1 MVVLRSGALSDVGS
15 DADSDAG
22 HRVLW
27 CDRSE
32 TRMTKKLMKGS
43 EAIGEA
49 AVQAGCK
56 LFFGYPI
63 TPQNEIP
70 EYMSMRL
77 PQIGGTFVQAE
88 SEVAASNMIYGA
100 AGAGERV
107 MTSSSSP
114 GVSLMS
120 EAISYL
126 AGSELP
132 VVIVN
137 IVRAGPGLGG
147 ILPSQG
153 DYFQATKASGHG
165 DFRVLVLAP
174 WSIQEAADLV
184 QDAFDL
190 ADYYRNPVMILGDG
204 LIGQMMEP
212 VEFYEGRAPIKELEA
227 KTWAT
232 TGCDGSRPTNVVNS
246 LFLDPEELEKHNI
259 HLKAKYDR
267 MVADEVRYASYG
279 TDDDYDVLIVAYGTV
294 ARVCSTAMEELRG
307 EGIKV
312 ALIRPITLFP
322 FPYQAIREAAMK
334 AGSVLV
340 VELSTGQMIEDVQ
353 LALAR
358 SRPVHFHNRLGGM
371 LVSPDEVVAKAKAIL
386 DGQSEEVLHG

>member
-1 MVVLRSGALSDVGS
+1 MGNL
-15 DADSDAG
+15 
-22 HRVLW
+22 
-27 CDRSE
+27 
-32 TRMTKKLMKGS
+32 MTKKLMKGS

-77 PQIGGTFVQAE
+77 PQVGGTFVQAE

-114 GVSLMS
+114 GVSLMA
-120 EAISYL
+120 EAVSYL
-126 AGSELP
+126 AGAELP
-132 VVIVN
+132 AVIVN

-153 DYFQATKASGHG
+153 DYFQATKALGHG

-212 VEFYEGRAPIKELEA
+212 VEFSDGRDPIKALDP
-227 KTWAT
+227 KSWAT

-246 LFLDPEELEKHNI
+246 LFLDPEELERHNLR
-259 HLKAKYDR
+259 LKAKYDA
-267 MVADEVRYASYG
+267 MTEVEVRYESVG
-279 TDDDYDVLIVAYGTV
+279 LDTDYDVLIVAYGTV
-294 ARVCSTAMEELRG
+294 ARVCSTAMEELEV
-307 EGIKV
+307 EGIST

-322 FPYQAIREAAMK
+322 FPFEAVREAAMR
-334 AGSVLV
+334 ASSVLV
-340 VELSTGQMIEDVQ
+340 VELSTGQMLEDVH

-358 SRPVHFHNRLGGM
+358 SRPIHFHNRLGGM
-371 LVSPDEVVAKAKAIL
+371 LVSPDEVVAKVKSIL
-386 DGQSEEVLHG
+386 DGSSEEVQHA

>member
-1 MVVLRSGALSDVGS
+1 
-15 DADSDAG
+15 
-22 HRVLW
+22 
-27 CDRSE
+27 
-32 TRMTKKLMKGS
+32 MTKKLMKGS

-114 GVSLMS
+114 GVSLMA
-120 EAISYL
+120 EGISYL

-137 IVRAGPGLGG
+137 IMRAGPGLGG

-153 DYFQATKASGHG
+153 DYFQATKGLAHG

-190 ADYYRNPVMILGDG
+190 ADYYRNPVMVLGDG

-212 VEFYEGRAPIKELEA
+212 VEFADDRQPIKELEP

-232 TGCDGSRPTNVVNS
+232 TGCDGSRPTNIINS
-246 LFLDPEELEKHNI
+246 LFLDPGELEQHNI
-259 HLKAKYDR
+259 RLKAKYDR
-267 MVADEVRYASYG
+267 IVEDEVRFAEYR
-279 TDDDYDVLIVAYGTV
+279 TDEDFDVLIVAYGTV
-294 ARVCSTAMEELRG
+294 ARVCSTAIDELRQSG
-307 EGIKV
+307 KAV
-312 ALIRPITLFP
+312 AMVRPVSLFP
-322 FPYQAIREAAMK
+322 YPYEAVREAALK
-334 AGSVLV
+334 ANAVLV
-340 VELSTGQMIEDVQ
+340 VELSSGQMIEDVE
-353 LALAR
+353 LAVAR
-358 SRPVHFHNRLGGM
+358 SRPIHFLNRMGGI
-371 LVSPDEVVAKAKAIL
+371 LVSPDEVVAKVNAIL
-386 DGQSEEVLHG
+386 EGNSEEVRHG

>member
-1 MVVLRSGALSDVGS
+1 
-15 DADSDAG
+15 
-22 HRVLW
+22 
-27 CDRSE
+27 
-32 TRMTKKLMKGS
+32 MTKKLMKGS

-77 PQIGGTFVQAE
+77 PQVGGTFVQAE
-88 SEVAASNMIYGA
+88 SEVASSNMIYGA
-100 AGAGERV
+100 AGTGERV

-114 GVSLMS
+114 GVSLMA
-120 EAISYL
+120 EGISYL

-137 IVRAGPGLGG
+137 IMRAGPGLGG
-147 ILPSQG
+147 ILPSQA
-153 DYFQATKASGHG
+153 DYFQATKGLAHG

-190 ADYYRNPVMILGDG
+190 ADYYRNPVMVLGDG

-212 VEFYEGRAPIKELEA
+212 VEFREGREPIKDLA
-227 KTWAT
+227 PKSWAT
-232 TGCDGSRPTNVVNS
+232 TGCDGSRSTNIINS
-246 LFLDPEELEKHNI
+246 LFLDPEVLEQHNI
-259 HLKAKYDR
+259 RLKAKYDR
-267 MVADEVRYASYG
+267 MVQDEVRFADYG

-294 ARVCSTAMEELRG
+294 ARVCSTAIDELREAG
-307 EGIKV
+307 KAV
-312 ALIRPITLFP
+312 AMVRPITLFP
-322 FPYQAIREAAMK
+322 YPYQTVREASLK
-334 AGSVLV
+334 ASAVLV
-340 VELSTGQMIEDVQ
+340 VELSAGQMIEDVE

-358 SRPVHFHNRLGGM
+358 SRPIHFLHRMGGM
-371 LVSPDEVVAKAKAIL
+371 LVSPDEVVAKVTAIL
-386 DGQSEEVLHG
+386 EGSSEEVRHA

>member
-1 MVVLRSGALSDVGS
+1 
-15 DADSDAG
+15 
-22 HRVLW
+22 
-27 CDRSE
+27 
-32 TRMTKKLMKGS
+32 MTKKLMKGS

-49 AVQAGCK
+49 AVQADCK

-77 PQIGGTFVQAE
+77 PQIGGAFVQAE

-114 GVSLMS
+114 GVSLMA
-120 EAISYL
+120 EGISYL

-137 IVRAGPGLGG
+137 IMRAGPGLGG

-190 ADYYRNPVMILGDG
+190 ADYYRNPVMVLGDG

-212 VEFYEGRAPIKELEA
+212 VEFHEEREPIKDLA
-227 KTWAT
+227 PKAWAT
-232 TGCDGSRPTNVVNS
+232 TGCDGSRPTNVINS
-246 LFLDPEELEKHNI
+246 LFLDPEELEQHNI

-267 MVADEVRYASYG
+267 MVADEVRFAEYR
-279 TDDDYDVLIVAYGTV
+279 TDEDYDVLIVAYGTV
-294 ARVCSTAMEELRG
+294 ARVCSTAIDELRD
-307 EGIKV
+307 EGIGV
-312 ALIRPITLFP
+312 AMVRPITLFP
-322 FPYQAIREAAMK
+322 YPYEAVREPALRAS
-334 AGSVLV
+334 AVLV
-340 VELSTGQMIEDVQ
+340 VELSAGQMIEDVE
-353 LALAR
+353 LTLAR
-358 SRPVHFHNRLGGM
+358 SRPIHFLNRMGGM
-371 LVSPDEVVAKAKAIL
+371 LVSPDEVVAKVKAMIE
-386 DGQSEEVLHG
+386 GSSEEVHIG

>member
-1 MVVLRSGALSDVGS
+1 
-15 DADSDAG
+15 
-22 HRVLW
+22 
-27 CDRSE
+27 
-32 TRMTKKLMKGS
+32 MTKKLMKGS

-114 GVSLMS
+114 GVSLMA
-120 EAISYL
+120 EGISYL

-137 IVRAGPGLGG
+137 IMRAGPGLGG

-153 DYFQATKASGHG
+153 DYFQATKGLAHG

-190 ADYYRNPVMILGDG
+190 ADYYRNPVMVLGDG

-212 VEFYEGRAPIKELEA
+212 VEFTDDRQPIKDLEP

-232 TGCDGSRPTNVVNS
+232 TGCDGSRPTNVINS
-246 LFLDPEELEKHNI
+246 LFLDPGELEQHNI
-259 HLKAKYDR
+259 RLKAKYDR
-267 MVADEVRYASYG
+267 IVENEVRFAEYR
-279 TDDDYDVLIVAYGTV
+279 TDEDYDVLIVAYGTV
-294 ARVCSTAMEELRG
+294 ARVCSTAIDELRQSG
-307 EGIKV
+307 KAV
-312 ALIRPITLFP
+312 AMVRPISLY
-322 FPYQAIREAAMK
+322 PYPYEVVRQAALK
-334 AGSVLV
+334 ANAVLV
-340 VELSTGQMIEDVQ
+340 VGCL
-353 LALAR
+353 
-358 SRPVHFHNRLGGM
+358 
-371 LVSPDEVVAKAKAIL
+371 
-386 DGQSEEVLHG
+386 

>member
-1 MVVLRSGALSDVGS
+1 
-15 DADSDAG
+15 
-22 HRVLW
+22 
-27 CDRSE
+27 
-32 TRMTKKLMKGS
+32 MTKKLMKGS

-70 EYMSMRL
+70 EYLSARL
-77 PQIGGTFVQAE
+77 PAIGGAFVQAE

-114 GVSLMS
+114 GVSLMA
-120 EAISYL
+120 EGISYL

-137 IVRAGPGLGG
+137 IMRAGPGLGG

-153 DYFQATKASGHG
+153 DYFQATKGLAHG

-212 VEFYEGRAPIKELEA
+212 VEFREGRKPIKDLPA

-232 TGCDGSRPTNVVNS
+232 TGCAGDRAPNVINS
-246 LFLDPEELEKHNI
+246 LFLDPEELERHNYK
-259 HLKAKYDR
+259 LTEKFR
-267 MVADEVRYASYG
+267 SMERDEVRFEAYN
-279 TDDDYDVLIVAYGTV
+279 TDGDYEVLIVAYGTV
-294 ARVCSTAMEELRG
+294 ARVCSTAIDELRE
-307 EGIKV
+307 EGIHV
-312 ALIRPITLFP
+312 AMVRPVSLFP
-322 FPYQAIREAAMK
+322 FPYEAVRNAAEK
-334 AGSVLV
+334 ARAVLV
-340 VELSTGQMIEDVQ
+340 VELSSGQMIEDVH

-358 SRPVHFHNRLGGM
+358 SRPVHFLNRMGGI
-371 LVSPDEVVAKAKAIL
+371 LVSPDEAVAKVKAIL
-386 DGQSEEVLHG
+386 AGESEEVRCG